1 MKIYDKDIYRKQEG
15 MKKTIIIIVVFLI
28 GFIAGY
34 FASTLGIVGNS
45 TNTLTNDIETNIVQS
60 VSLK

>member
-1 MKIYDKDIYRKQEG
+1 MIKIYIEN
-15 MKKTIIIIVVFLI
+15 KKEWKIVVFLI